1 MSTQKIYIALRSGL
15 FLAIPAI
22 IAWLVGEP
30 FIFPS
35 LGPTA
40 YVLAFRS
47 ESKYTAKTVI
57 GGHAC
62 GVAGGLLS
70 YYLLVNPHSLYM
82 MGSTAGESGFLLAAG
97 GVLAL
102 FITVLLMLI
111 FEASHPPACATTL
124 IISLGILSGWAQ
136 AAFIMIAVAVMYLSY
151 RLYQALISP
160 S

>member
-15 FLAIPAI
+15 FLAVPAI

-57 GGHAC
+57 GGHVC

-70 YYLLVNPHSLYM
+70 YHLMVAPNSLNM
-82 MGSTAGESGFLLAAG
+82 MGGVMQESGFLLGAG
-97 GVLAL
+97 AVLAL
-102 FITVLLMLI
+102 VITVLLMLI

-124 IISLGILSGWAQ
+124 IVSLGILSGWVQ
-136 AAFIMIAVAVMYLSY
+136 AAFIMIAVAAIYLTY

>member
-1 MSTQKIYIALRSGL
+1 MPIQKIYIALRSGL

-22 IAWLVGEP
+22 IAWVVGEP

-47 ESKYTAKTVI
+47 ESKYTAKTII

-70 YYLLVNPHSLYM
+70 YHLMVAPNSLNV
-82 MGSTAGESGFLLAAG
+82 MGGVMQESGFLLVAG
-97 GVLAL
+97 AVLAL
-102 FITVLLMLI
+102 VITVLLMLI

-124 IISLGILSGWAQ
+124 IISLGILSGWLQ
-136 AAFIMIAVAVMYLSY
+136 ATFIMIAVAVMYLSY
-151 RLYQALISP
+151 RLYQGLISV